1 MDASLIVSIVLALI
15 GISGTIYTGWKAGET
30 TLEKTNYDNAKSIY
44 EQYQQLNADLKQ
56 EIKNNEEKNKAFA
69 KEIEELRDM
78 IKDMQT
84 KFKER
89 EVFWEREVELRDDR
103 IEELEF
109 IIIEK
114 DKVITEL
121 EKGIVLDD
129 G

>member
-1 MDASLIVSIVLALI
+1 MDASLIVSIILALI

-69 KEIEELRDM
+69 KEIEELRGM
-78 IKDMQT
+78 ITDMQT
-84 KFKER
+84 KFRER

-121 EKGIVLDD
+121 EKGTMT
-129 G
+129 

>member
-78 IKDMQT
+78 ITDMQT
-84 KFKER
+84 KLKER